1 MWLAEWLRMGVREIA
16 GVDGDYV
23 PRSALA
29 IPPDAFR
36 AVDIS
41 QPFDLGRGFE
51 LVVCLEVAEHVPE
64 AHADVL
70 IDSLCRHGDLIM
82 FSAAIPGQ
90 GGDFHVNEQPYE
102 YWRDKFAARGYAIFD
117 CARRPVAGLI
127 EIEPWYRFNTF
138 VYANDNGQSRLS
150 ESARRTVVEASAP
163 LAIVAP
169 WQWRLRCYLRTLPL
183 APFVLRL
190 ATAARRRL
198 TLRR

>member
-1 MWLAEWLRMGVREIA
+1 M
-16 GVDGDYV
+16 
-23 PRSALA
+23 
-29 IPPDAFR
+29 
-36 AVDIS
+36 
-41 QPFDLGRGFE
+41 
-51 LVVCLEVAEHVPE
+51 
-64 AHADVL
+64 
-70 IDSLCRHGDLIM
+70 
-82 FSAAIPGQ
+82 
-90 GGDFHVNEQPYE
+90 NEQPYE
-102 YWRDKFAARGYAIFD
+102 YWRNKFAARGYAIFD
-117 CARRPVAGLI
+117 CARRPVAGLK

-198 TLRR
+198 RCGADVRRMLYLRLIIGGLVTPSRSRSLTRPP